1 MRTSPLWTVAA
12 ADRVHHEPVPARAH
26 ENAATDGDV
35 PIRVADSGP
44 VRGQPRRVVE
54 KGPGKE
60 ASCVRLRDGPRVPL
74 RLRALDLAGE
84 GSTQGVITT
93 LRATVVAD
101 HRAIGRASQR
111 RETLSSIRD

>member
-26 ENAATDGDV
+26 EKAATDGDV

-60 ASCVRLRDGPRVPL
+60 AWCVRLRDGPRVPL
-74 RLRALDLAGE
+74 RLRALDLAG
-84 GSTQGVITT
+84 GG
-93 LRATVVAD
+93 LDPGRD
-101 HRAIGRASQR
+101 HDPAGHR
-111 RETLSSIRD
+111 RGGPPRHRPSLAAP